1 MMQTNALSAMR
12 AISSAKRACATRRDA
27 TRRLETPPPS
37 TSTRRLETSL
47 NARET
52 DESARANTRKQRF
65 KRDARCARR
74 RETRAR

>member
-27 TRRLETPPPS
+27 TRLETPPPS